1 MKVLLL
7 KDIFNLGRAGV
18 VKKVADGYGRNFLLP
33 QNLAVLATPGSMKQA
48 GHIKKV
54 AAEQRAVL
62 NQELGDVAE
71 RLEGVELTF
80 PVKAGET
87 GRLYGSVTAMMI
99 VEAIQDQTGAEIDRR
114 QVDSQPIKLLGV
126 HNAREHLTMDLMPEI
141 KIIVHREGEPPESVL
156 DDVILPDE
164 VPTDDFVEL
173 QAEIDAIEAEEEAA
187 AEAEDEAA
195 KAELEG
201 ELEGISAEAEGI
213 ELEAEAEAELEDI
226 SPEAEEI
233 ELEAEAEAELEDI
246 STEAEEIELEDES
259 DVANIE
265 AEVEDV
271 EADNLDAKDEV
282 ALAESSAMS
291 DEPSDDADQ
300 AETDEIE

>member
-1 MKVLLL
+1 MKVLLI
-7 KDIFNLGRAGV
+7 KDVFSLGRAGD

-33 QNLAVLATPGSMKQA
+33 QNLAVLATPGSLKQTD
-48 GHIKKV
+48 HIKKV

-62 NQELGDVAE
+62 NEELGDVAE

-126 HNAREHLTMDLMPEI
+126 HNARVHLTMDLMPEI

-156 DDVILPDE
+156 DEEILPDD
-164 VPTDDFVEL
+164 VPTEDFVEL
-173 QAEIDAIEAEEEAA
+173 QAELDAIEAEAEAA

-195 KAELEG
+195 KAEVEG
-201 ELEGISAEAEGI
+201 
-213 ELEAEAEAELEDI
+213 ELEDI

-233 ELEAEAEAELEDI
+233 ELEAESEVED
-246 STEAEEIELEDES
+246 
-259 DVANIE
+259 IE

-282 ALAESSAMS
+282 AVAESSAMS